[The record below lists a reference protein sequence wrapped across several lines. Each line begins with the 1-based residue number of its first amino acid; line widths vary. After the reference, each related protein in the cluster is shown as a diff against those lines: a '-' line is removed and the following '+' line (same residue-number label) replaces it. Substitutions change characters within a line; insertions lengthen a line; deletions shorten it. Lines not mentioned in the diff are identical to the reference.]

1 MQLPIF
7 EFHFIHLWIWP
18 QTGFKLSLDTRL
30 VNYYLPEVNIEG
42 KYTCHVQE
50 WPRNKLPNMVLA
62 DFAYKICTEP
72 ISVVQIVNVF
82 QHWPLNDPYLKKT
95 LNTAIVKYLVMNNY
109 RNLLGDIFSH
119 MIIRPE
125 KALCRFQGYW

>member
-18 QTGFKLSLDTRL
+18 QTGSKLSLDTRL

-62 DFAYKICTEP
+62 DFTYKIWPEP

-82 QHWPLNDPYLKKT
+82 QHWPLNDPYFYKKLWT
-95 LNTAIVKYLVMNNY
+95 LWAHSQKRPYADSRVTD
-109 RNLLGDIFSH
+109 NLLGLKPGPLLSLT
-119 MIIRPE
+119 M
-125 KALCRFQGYW
+125 ASYCA